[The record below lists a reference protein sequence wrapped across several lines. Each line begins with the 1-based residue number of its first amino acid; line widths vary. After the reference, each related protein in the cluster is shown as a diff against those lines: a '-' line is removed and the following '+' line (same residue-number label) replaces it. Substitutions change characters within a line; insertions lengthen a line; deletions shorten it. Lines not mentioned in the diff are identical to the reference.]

1 MKNMKNT
8 NAKRIVR
15 NYKIKCVLLAILY
28 AVGVAICIAIIGKN
42 TLLGIACMSVLAA
55 SIKMPFD
62 KLLENDIESAIYE
75 DLDPEL
81 FGQILAEGVLKK
93 SARHKFL
100 ALMYKG
106 DHEGVLSLIAETE
119 TKPQGPVDKCQNLY
133 RRGFVEFE
141 RGEFEKLAA
150 TVTEFQTLKSQNPK
164 IEAIF
169 NNFTVFD
176 KFDAFVD
183 EDYEYVVDVCDLD
196 LRHISKK
203 NQNHNVTK
211 LNVSFYRAVALYK
224 LERFEEAKEAF
235 AGVIEF
241 APKTHKA
248 TLSKEYLA
256 KIK

>member
-1 MKNMKNT
+1 MKNT
-8 NAKRIVR
+8 NAQKIVK
-15 NYKIKCVLLAILY
+15 NYRIKCALLALLY
-28 AVGVAICIAIIGKN
+28 VIGVVVCIAIISKF
-42 TLLGIACMSVLAA
+42 TVIGIACTVVLAA
-55 SIKMPFD
+55 SIKAPFD
-62 KLLENDIESAIYE
+62 KLLEKDIESVIYE

-81 FGQILAEGVLKK
+81 FEEILALGVLKK
-93 SARHKFL
+93 STRHKFL

-106 DHEGVLSLIAETE
+106 DHDGVLSLIAETE
-119 TKPQGPVDKCQNLY
+119 TKPQGPIDKCQNLY

-150 TVTEFQTLKSQNPK
+150 TVSEFQTLKSQNPK

-196 LRHISKK
+196 LRNISKK
-203 NQNHNVTK
+203 NQNYKVTK

-235 AGVIEF
+235 QGVITL

-248 TLSKEYLA
+248 TVAKEYLA
-256 KIK
+256 KM

>member
-1 MKNMKNT
+1 MKNT
-8 NAKRIVR
+8 NAQKIVK
-15 NYKIKCVLLAILY
+15 NYRIKCVLLAMLY

-42 TLLGIACMSVLAA
+42 TLLGIACTVVLAA
-55 SIKMPFD
+55 SIKAPFD
-62 KLLENDIESAIYE
+62 KLLEKDIESVIYE

-81 FGQILAEGVLKK
+81 FEEILSLGVLKK
-93 SARHKFL
+93 FTRHKFL

-106 DHEGVLSLIAETE
+106 DHDGVLSLIAETE
-119 TKPQGPVDKCQNLY
+119 TKPLGPIDKCQNLY

-141 RGEFEKLAA
+141 RGEFDKLAE
-150 TVTEFQTLKSQNPK
+150 TVAEFKQLKAQHSK
-164 IEAIF
+164 LEGIF

-235 AGVIEF
+235 EGVIEF

>member
-1 MKNMKNT
+1 MKNT
-8 NAKRIVR
+8 NAQKIVK
-15 NYKIKCVLLAILY
+15 NYRIKCALLALLY
-28 AVGVAICIAIIGKN
+28 VVGVVVCIAIISKFAFI
-42 TLLGIACMSVLAA
+42 GIACTVVLAA
-55 SIKMPFD
+55 SIKAPFD
-62 KLLENDIESAIYE
+62 KLLEKDIESVIYE

-81 FGQILAEGVLKK
+81 FEEILSLGVLKK
-93 SARHKFL
+93 STRHKFL

-106 DHEGVLSLIAETE
+106 DHNGVLSLIAETE
-119 TKPQGPVDKCQNLY
+119 TKPQGPIDKCQNLY

-196 LRHISKK
+196 LRNISKK

-235 AGVIEF
+235 EGVIEF

-248 TLSKEYLA
+248 TLSKEYIA

>member
-1 MKNMKNT
+1 MKNT
-8 NAKRIVR
+8 NAQKIVK
-15 NYKIKCVLLAILY
+15 NYRIKCALLALLY
-28 AVGVAICIAIIGKN
+28 VLGVAVCIAIISKFAFI
-42 TLLGIACMSVLAA
+42 GIACTVVLAA
-55 SIKMPFD
+55 SIKAPFD
-62 KLLENDIESAIYE
+62 KLLEKDIESVIYE

-81 FGQILAEGVLKK
+81 FEEILSLSVLKK
-93 SARHKFL
+93 STRHKFL

-106 DHEGVLSLIAETE
+106 DHDGVLSLIAETE
-119 TKPQGPVDKCQNLY
+119 TKPQAPIDKCQNLY

-141 RGEFEKLAA
+141 RDEFEKLAV
-150 TVTEFQTLKSQNPK
+150 TVSEFQTLKSQNPK
-164 IEAIF
+164 FEAIF
-169 NNFTVFD
+169 NNFAVFD

-196 LRHISKK
+196 LRNISKK

-224 LERFEEAKEAF
+224 LERFKEAKEAF
-235 AGVIEF
+235 EGVIEF

-248 TLSKEYLA
+248 TLSKEYIA

>member
-1 MKNMKNT
+1 MKNT
-8 NAKRIVR
+8 NAQKIVK
-15 NYKIKCVLLAILY
+15 NYRIKCALLALLY
-28 AVGVAICIAIIGKN
+28 VVGVAVCIAIISKF
-42 TLLGIACMSVLAA
+42 TVIGIALTVVLAA
-55 SIKMPFD
+55 SIKAPFD
-62 KLLENDIESAIYE
+62 KLLEKDIESVIYE

-81 FGQILAEGVLKK
+81 FEEILSLGVLKK
-93 SARHKFL
+93 STRHKFL

-106 DHEGVLSLIAETE
+106 DHDGVLSLISETE
-119 TKPQGPVDKCQNLY
+119 TKPLGPIDKCQNLY

-196 LRHISKK
+196 LRNISKK

-224 LERFEEAKEAF
+224 LKRFEEAKEAF
-235 AGVIEF
+235 QGVIAL

-248 TLSKEYLA
+248 TVAKEYLA
-256 KIK
+256 KM